1 VTYLTHRGAVRV
13 YVAVHSFRSG
23 FFLGAP
29 LPSAIPTVL
38 VVDDEPICRRV
49 AYRTLSEE
57 GCRVFE
63 AASAAETLDAMRMMS
78 RPPDLVLLDVV
89 MPGTDGV
96 ELAERIF
103 AEWPDQRIL
112 FMSAHPAEV
121 LARRGLHD
129 LRVVFLAKPYT
140 RAELCAKVREALE
153 RRPIPLVDREMSAT
167 PRSQAEA

>member
-1 VTYLTHRGAVRV
+1 LST
-13 YVAVHSFRSG
+13 
-23 FFLGAP
+23 P
-29 LPSAIPTVL
+29 LPLAIPTVL

-63 AASAAETLDAMRMMS
+63 AGSAAETLDVMRMMD
-78 RPPDLVLLDVV
+78 RPHLDLVLLDVV

-96 ELAERIF
+96 GLAEQIH

-121 LARRGLHD
+121 LARRGLQD

-153 RRPIPLVDREMSAT
+153 RPLSPRVDREVSAG
-167 PRSQAEA
+167 PASPPGG

>member
-1 VTYLTHRGAVRV
+1 MST
-13 YVAVHSFRSG
+13 
-23 FFLGAP
+23 P
-29 LPSAIPTVL
+29 LPLAIPTVL

-63 AASAAETLDAMRMMS
+63 AGSAAETLDAMRMMTK
-78 RPPDLVLLDVV
+78 RLDLVLLDVV

-96 ELAERIF
+96 KLAEQILD
-103 AEWPDQRIL
+103 EWPGQRIL

-121 LARRGLHD
+121 LARRGLQD

-140 RAELCAKVREALE
+140 RDELCAKVREAME
-153 RRPIPLVDREMSAT
+153 RRPSPQPDRGVAAGLT
-167 PRSQAEA
+167 SQPEG

>member
-1 VTYLTHRGAVRV
+1 VTYVTPRGVVRV
-13 YVAVHSFRSG
+13 LRWVTPYDRVS
-23 FFLGAP
+23 LDTP
-29 LPSAIPTVL
+29 LPSAIPAVL

-63 AASAAETLDAMRMMS
+63 AGSAAETLDAMRMMS

-96 ELAERIF
+96 QLAEQIL
-103 AEWPDQRIL
+103 AEWPGQRIL

-121 LARRGLHD
+121 LAERGLQD
-129 LRVVFLAKPYT
+129 LRVIFLAKPYT
-140 RAELCAKVREALE
+140 RAELCAKVREAME
-153 RRPIPLVDREMSAT
+153 RRPT
-167 PRSQAEA
+167 PRASPEVPANPTSPES

>member
-1 VTYLTHRGAVRV
+1 LSTAL
-13 YVAVHSFRSG
+13 
-23 FFLGAP
+23 P
-29 LPSAIPTVL
+29 LAIPTVL

-63 AASAAETLDAMRMMS
+63 AGSAAETLDAMRMMT
-78 RPPDLVLLDVV
+78 RPLDLVLLDVV

-96 ELAERIF
+96 ELAEQIL
-103 AEWPDQRIL
+103 AEWPNQRIL

-121 LARRGLHD
+121 LARRGLKD

-153 RRPIPLVDREMSAT
+153 HRPT
-167 PRSQAEA
+167 PTNALPH

>member
-1 VTYLTHRGAVRV
+1 LST
-13 YVAVHSFRSG
+13 
-23 FFLGAP
+23 P
-29 LPSAIPTVL
+29 LPLAIPTVL

-63 AASAAETLDAMRMMS
+63 AGSAAETLDAMRMMTK
-78 RPPDLVLLDVV
+78 RLDLVLLDVV

-96 ELAERIF
+96 KLAEQILD
-103 AEWPDQRIL
+103 EWPGQRIL

-121 LARRGLHD
+121 LARRGLQD

-140 RAELCAKVREALE
+140 RDELCAKVREAME
-153 RRPIPLVDREMSAT
+153 RRPSPQPHGGVPAGLTSRPEG
-167 PRSQAEA
+167 